1 MGFLMH
7 ISFSLACMPE
17 IWTVFS
23 ICIELSVVA
32 YEEKQVKSEDGGKVC

>member
-7 ISFSLACMPE
+7 NSFSLACMHE

-23 ICIELSVVA
+23 ICIIFAVVS
-32 YEEKQVKSEDGGKVC
+32 YEEKQVKSEDGSKVC